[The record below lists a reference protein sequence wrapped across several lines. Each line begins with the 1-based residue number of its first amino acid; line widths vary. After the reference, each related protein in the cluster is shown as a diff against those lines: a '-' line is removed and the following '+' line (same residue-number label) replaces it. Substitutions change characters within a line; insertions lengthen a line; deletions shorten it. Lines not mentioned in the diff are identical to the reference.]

1 MKSLINKNI
10 KNKETNILNSYSQ
23 NNIWNLYK
31 EFYEPVNGD
40 ASIQTY
46 EDLCE
51 EVLVESAEN
60 HRKHKNFCKKLIR
73 NLYSP
78 SNYRENGKLKSERCR
93 NLTNWLYYM
102 IIKYDIPDD
111 LISKCFQKTESKM
124 KEQGKHICPYSPYK
138 EIHQEP
144 EAMLKINNFEGIMDV
159 VKSKL
164 MDSDHSKNCSCEDY
178 VYECVRMY
186 NYMNSKY
193 CNTTDRKDRIYKDT
207 CSQLR
212 AFYNTYNSYYSQNTQ
227 LNGKIPPISKADTQY
242 HFKCSTGASQFLSEE
257 VEDDRTESSIL
268 LSVPSVLGTVA
279 GISSILALSYKVN
292 IY

>member
-1 MKSLINKNI
+1 MSEFNDDIEKLAK
-10 KNKETNILNSYSQ
+10 KYPFLD
-23 NNIWNLYK
+23 NIWNLYK

-144 EAMLKINNFEGIMDV
+144 EAMLKIYNFEGIMDV
-159 VKSKL
+159 VKTKL
-164 MDSDHSKNCSCEDY
+164 MDSDHSKNCSCEEY
-178 VYECVRMY
+178 VYECLILNIILNVQQEHH
-186 NYMNSKY
+186 S
-193 CNTTDRKDRIYKDT
+193 
-207 CSQLR
+207 
-212 AFYNTYNSYYSQNTQ
+212 FYQKRLKMTAQ
-227 LNGKIPPISKADTQY
+227 KALFYLVY
-242 HFKCSTGASQFLSEE
+242 HLFWELWLEYHQF
-257 VEDDRTESSIL
+257 
-268 LSVPSVLGTVA
+268 
-279 GISSILALSYKVN
+279 
-292 IY
+292 